1 MNHLEIE
8 YKTLL
13 TKDEYN
19 RLAMLFS
26 HVTPVT
32 QTNYYIDTIQG
43 DMKSKKLSLRIRTL
57 PTHGELTL
65 KIPEKVGN
73 MEYNVTMD
81 CAEAKAMTKSLD
93 FPDCQIKSIL
103 LERGVKLEDLTVL
116 GHLTTTRRE
125 YQTNIGLMALDVNV
139 YADKKD
145 YELELEVLD
154 AEKGKD
160 DFDAFLKENNINFK
174 YAKSKVARFVATLKR
189 DKDYFTLAD
198 KKSAHYLR
206 CQSIKKFISFLRQ
219 GLCLVFF
226 DNQRSNQKYHYCL
239 V

>member
-81 CAEAKAMTKSLD
+81 CAEAKSMTS
-93 FPDCQIKSIL
+93 
-103 LERGVKLEDLTVL
+103 
-116 GHLTTTRRE
+116 H
-125 YQTNIGLMALDVNV
+125 
-139 YADKKD
+139 
-145 YELELEVLD
+145 
-154 AEKGKD
+154 
-160 DFDAFLKENNINFK
+160 
-174 YAKSKVARFVATLKR
+174 
-189 DKDYFTLAD
+189 
-198 KKSAHYLR
+198 
-206 CQSIKKFISFLRQ
+206 
-219 GLCLVFF
+219 
-226 DNQRSNQKYHYCL
+226 
-239 V
+239 

>member
-1 MNHLEIE
+1 
-8 YKTLL
+8 
-13 TKDEYN
+13 
-19 RLAMLFS
+19 
-26 HVTPVT
+26 
-32 QTNYYIDTIQG
+32 
-43 DMKSKKLSLRIRTL
+43 
-57 PTHGELTL
+57 
-65 KIPEKVGN
+65 
-73 MEYNVTMD
+73 
-81 CAEAKAMTKSLD
+81 MTKSLD

-189 DKDYFTLAD
+189 DKD
-198 KKSAHYLR
+198 
-206 CQSIKKFISFLRQ
+206 
-219 GLCLVFF
+219 
-226 DNQRSNQKYHYCL
+226 
-239 V
+239 

>member
-1 MNHLEIE
+1 
-8 YKTLL
+8 
-13 TKDEYN
+13 
-19 RLAMLFS
+19 
-26 HVTPVT
+26 
-32 QTNYYIDTIQG
+32 
-43 DMKSKKLSLRIRTL
+43 LRIRTL

-103 LERGVKLEDLTVL
+103 LERGVTLEDLTIL

-189 DKDYFTLAD
+189 DKD
-198 KKSAHYLR
+198 
-206 CQSIKKFISFLRQ
+206 
-219 GLCLVFF
+219 
-226 DNQRSNQKYHYCL
+226 
-239 V
+239 

>member
-81 CAEAKAMTKSLD
+81 CSEAKAMTKSLD

-125 YQTNIGLMALDVNV
+125 YQTSIGLMALDVNV

-189 DKDYFTLAD
+189 DKD
-198 KKSAHYLR
+198 
-206 CQSIKKFISFLRQ
+206 
-219 GLCLVFF
+219 
-226 DNQRSNQKYHYCL
+226 
-239 V
+239 

>member
-32 QTNYYIDTIQG
+32 QTNYYIDTPQS
-43 DMKSKKLSLRIRTL
+43 DMRNKKLSLRIRTL

-81 CAEAKAMTKSLD
+81 SADAKALTKSLD

-103 LERGVKLEDLTVL
+103 LERGVKLEDLTIL

-145 YELELEVLD
+145 YELELEVSD

-160 DFDAFLKENNINFK
+160 DFDAFLKENNIDFK

-189 DKDYFTLAD
+189 DKD
-198 KKSAHYLR
+198 
-206 CQSIKKFISFLRQ
+206 
-219 GLCLVFF
+219 
-226 DNQRSNQKYHYCL
+226 
-239 V
+239 

>member
-32 QTNYYIDTIQG
+32 QTNYYIDTPQS
-43 DMKSKKLSLRIRTL
+43 DMRSKKLSLRIRTL

-81 CAEAKAMTKSLD
+81 CWDAKALTKSLD
-93 FPDCQIKSIL
+93 FPD
-103 LERGVKLEDLTVL
+103 
-116 GHLTTTRRE
+116 
-125 YQTNIGLMALDVNV
+125 
-139 YADKKD
+139 
-145 YELELEVLD
+145 
-154 AEKGKD
+154 
-160 DFDAFLKENNINFK
+160 
-174 YAKSKVARFVATLKR
+174 
-189 DKDYFTLAD
+189 
-198 KKSAHYLR
+198 
-206 CQSIKKFISFLRQ
+206 
-219 GLCLVFF
+219 
-226 DNQRSNQKYHYCL
+226 
-239 V
+239 